1 MIRSPARPGKEAT
14 LGATP
19 LAWTLSV
26 GLIVGLLL
34 FDYIFHVR
42 KSHIPTLRESAI
54 WSAAYVGIAVVFGAL
69 VWIFGGSQMGVEY
82 FAGYITE
89 KALSVDNLFVF
100 LLLLTSFKVPRAG
113 QQKALLFGIVFS
125 IIARTGFIFVGA
137 ALLNQFSVLFY
148 VFGLFL
154 IITAGRLIAEDDD
167 DDEVDNVV
175 VRMAKKVI
183 PATDHY
189 DGAKLF
195 TIENGKRVM
204 TPMMIVMVAIG
215 GTDVMFALDS
225 IPAIF
230 GLTQNV
236 FIVFT
241 ATTFS
246 LLGLRQLYFLLD
258 GLLDRLVY
266 LKYGLAAILGFIGVK
281 LVLHALHENNLPI
294 INSGEPVDVVEIPTA
309 ISLGVIVGV
318 LTVTVLA
325 SLLSPAGKAMTVL
338 GNLRRYSH
346 EYLNRNFTDD
356 PVERAKLWAKIL
368 ENEDKIKTID
378 RKYSGTEGDVWELEQ
393 LLRRVWDEQARYEKA
408 TDYTR

>member
-1 MIRSPARPGKEAT
+1 M
-14 LGATP
+14 GATP
-19 LAWTLSV
+19 LAWTLAVS
-26 GLIVGLLL
+26 LIVALLL
-34 FDYIFHVR
+34 FDYFFHVR
-42 KSHIPTLRESAI
+42 KEHIPTLKESAI
-54 WSAAYVGIAVVFGAL
+54 WSALYVGIAIAFGFL
-69 VWIFGGSQMGVEY
+69 VWIFGGTQMGVEY

-125 IIARTGFIFVGA
+125 IFARTGFIFVGA
-137 ALLNQFSVLFY
+137 ALLNAFSALFY

-154 IITAGRLIAEDDD
+154 IVTAGRLLAEDDED
-167 DDEVDNVV
+167 DDADNVV
-175 VRMAKKVI
+175 VRLAKKFI

-189 DGAKLF
+189 DHDKLF
-195 TIENGKRVM
+195 TIENGKKVM

-215 GTDVMFALDS
+215 GTDIMFALDS

-281 LVLHALHENNLPI
+281 LILHALHENNLPF
-294 INSGEPVDVVEIPTA
+294 INQGEHVAVVEVPTYL
-309 ISLGVIVGV
+309 SLGVIVAILV
-318 LTVTVLA
+318 VTVVG
-325 SLLSPAGKAMTVL
+325 SLVSPAGKALTVL
-338 GNLRRYSH
+338 GNLKRHSH
-346 EYLNRNFTDD
+346 EYLNKNFTDD
-356 PVERAKLWAKIL
+356 PVERARLWAKIL
-368 ENEDKIKTID
+368 DNEDKLKTID
-378 RKYSGTEGDVWELEQ
+378 RKYFGSEGDVWELEQ
-393 LLRRVWDEQARYEKA
+393 LLRRVWDDHARYERA

>member
-1 MIRSPARPGKEAT
+1 M
-14 LGATP
+14 GATP
-19 LAWTLSV
+19 LAWSLSV
-26 GLIVGLLL
+26 GLIVALLL
-34 FDYIFHVR
+34 FDYFFHVR
-42 KSHIPTLRESAI
+42 KEHIPTLKESAT
-54 WSAAYVGIAVVFGAL
+54 WSALYVGIAIVFGFV
-69 VWIFGGSQMGVEY
+69 VWIFGGTDMGIEY

-113 QQKALLFGIVFS
+113 QQKALLFGIIFS
-125 IIARTGFIFVGA
+125 IIARTAFIFVGA
-137 ALLNQFSVLFY
+137 ALLNQFAALFY

-154 IITAGRLIAEDDD
+154 IVTAGRLLAEDDED
-167 DDEVDNVV
+167 DDADNVV
-175 VRMAKKVI
+175 VRLAKKFI

-189 DGAKLF
+189 DHDKLF
-195 TIENGKRVM
+195 TVENGKKVM

-215 GTDVMFALDS
+215 GTDIMFALDS

-281 LVLHALHENNLPI
+281 LILHALHENNLPF
-294 INSGEPVDVVEIPTA
+294 INSGEHVNVVEIPTFL
-309 ISLGVIVGV
+309 SLGIIIGV
-318 LTVTVLA
+318 LVVTVVA
-325 SLLSPAGKAMTVL
+325 SLVSPAGKALTVL
-338 GNLRRYSH
+338 GNLKRHSH
-346 EYLNRNFTDD
+346 EYLNKDFVDD
-356 PVERAKLWAKIL
+356 PVERAKLWAKII
-368 ENEDKIKTID
+368 EDEDKLKTLD
-378 RKYSGTEGDVWELEQ
+378 RKYFGTEGEVWELEQ
-393 LLRRVWDEQARYEKA
+393 LLGRVWDEQAGYERA

>member
-1 MIRSPARPGKEAT
+1 

-19 LAWTLSV
+19 LAWSLSV
-26 GLIVGLLL
+26 GLIVALLL
-34 FDYIFHVR
+34 FDYFFHVR
-42 KSHIPTLRESAI
+42 KEHIPTLKESAV
-54 WSAAYVGIAVVFGAL
+54 WSALYVGIAIVFGFA
-69 VWIFGGSQMGVEY
+69 VWFFGGTDMGVEY

-113 QQKALLFGIVFS
+113 QQKALLFGIIFS
-125 IIARTGFIFVGA
+125 IFARTAFIFVGA
-137 ALLNQFSVLFY
+137 ALLNQFAALFY

-154 IITAGRLIAEDDD
+154 IVTAGRLLAEDDED
-167 DDEVDNVV
+167 DDADNVV
-175 VRMAKKVI
+175 VRLAKKFI

-189 DGAKLF
+189 DHDKLL
-195 TIENGKRVM
+195 TVENGKKVM

-215 GTDVMFALDS
+215 GTDIMFALDS

-281 LVLHALHENNLPI
+281 LILHALHENNLPF
-294 INSGEPVDVVEIPTA
+294 INGGEHVDVVEVPTFL
-309 ISLGVIVGV
+309 SLGIIVGV
-318 LTVTVLA
+318 LVVTIVA
-325 SLLSPAGKAMTVL
+325 SLVSPAGKALTVL
-338 GNLRRYSH
+338 GNLKRHSH
-346 EYLNRNFTDD
+346 EYLNKDFTDD
-356 PVERAKLWAKIL
+356 PVERAKLWAKIVA
-368 ENEDKIKTID
+368 NEDRLQHID
-378 RKYSGTEGDVWELEQ
+378 RKYFGTEGDVWELEQ
-393 LLRRVWDEQARYEKA
+393 LLRRVWDEQARYGRA
-408 TDYTR
+408 TDLTS

>member
-1 MIRSPARPGKEAT
+1 M
-14 LGATP
+14 GATP
-19 LAWTLSV
+19 LAWSLSV
-26 GLIVGLLL
+26 GLIIALLL
-34 FDYIFHVR
+34 FDYFFHVR
-42 KSHIPTLRESAI
+42 KEHIPTLKESAI
-54 WSAAYVGIAVVFGAL
+54 WSALYVGIALVFGGL
-69 VWIFGGSQMGVEY
+69 VWVFGGTDMGVEY

-125 IIARTGFIFVGA
+125 IIARTAFIFVGA
-137 ALLNQFSVLFY
+137 ALLNKFAVLFY
-148 VFGLFL
+148 IFGLFL
-154 IITAGRLIAEDDD
+154 IVTAGRLLAEDDED
-167 DDEVDNVV
+167 DDADNVV
-175 VRMAKKVI
+175 VRLAKRFI

-189 DGAKLF
+189 DHDKLF

-215 GTDVMFALDS
+215 GTDIMFALDS

-281 LVLHALHENNLPI
+281 LILHALHENNLPF
-294 INSGEPVDVVEIPTA
+294 INGGEHVDVVEVPTFL
-309 ISLGVIVGV
+309 SLGIIVGV
-318 LTVTVLA
+318 LVVTVLG
-325 SLLSPAGKAMTVL
+325 SLLSPAGKALTVL
-338 GNLRRYSH
+338 GNLKRHSL
-346 EYLNRNFTDD
+346 EYLDKDFVDD
-356 PVERAKLWAKIL
+356 PVERAKLWAKIV
-368 ENEDKIKTID
+368 ENEDKLKDIE
-378 RKYSGTEGDVWELEQ
+378 RKYFGSEGDVWELEQ
-393 LLRRVWDEQARYEKA
+393 LLRRVWDEQGRYEKA

>member
-1 MIRSPARPGKEAT
+1 M
-14 LGATP
+14 GATP
-19 LAWTLSV
+19 LAWTLAVS
-26 GLIVGLLL
+26 LIVALLL
-34 FDYIFHVR
+34 FDYFFHVR
-42 KSHIPTLRESAI
+42 KEHIPTLRESAI
-54 WSAAYVGIAVVFGAL
+54 WSALYVGIAIAFGFL
-69 VWIFGGSQMGVEY
+69 VWIFGGTQMGVEY

-125 IIARTGFIFVGA
+125 IIARTAFIFVGA
-137 ALLNQFSVLFY
+137 ALLNAFSALFY
-148 VFGLFL
+148 LFGLFL
-154 IITAGRLIAEDDD
+154 IITAGRLLAEDDED
-167 DDEVDNVV
+167 DDADNVV
-175 VRMAKKVI
+175 VRLAKKFI

-189 DGAKLF
+189 DHDKLF
-195 TIENGKRVM
+195 TVENGKKVM

-215 GTDVMFALDS
+215 GTDIMFALDS

-281 LVLHALHENNLPI
+281 LILHALHENNLPF
-294 INSGEPVDVVEIPTA
+294 INQGEHVDVVEVPTYL
-309 ISLGVIVGV
+309 SLGVIV
-318 LTVTVLA
+318 TVLVATVVA
-325 SLLSPAGKAMTVL
+325 SLVSPAGKALTVL
-338 GNLRRYSH
+338 GNLKRYSH
-346 EYLNRNFTDD
+346 EYLNKNFTDD

-368 ENEDKIKTID
+368 DNEDKLKTID
-378 RKYSGTEGDVWELEQ
+378 RKYFGSEGDVWELEQ
-393 LLRRVWDEQARYEKA
+393 LLRRVWDDHARYERA

>member
-1 MIRSPARPGKEAT
+1 M
-14 LGATP
+14 GATP
-19 LAWTLSV
+19 LAWSLSV
-26 GLIVGLLL
+26 GLIIALLL
-34 FDYIFHVR
+34 FDYFFHVR
-42 KSHIPTLRESAI
+42 KEHIPTLKESAI
-54 WSAAYVGIAVVFGAL
+54 WSALYVGIALIFGGV
-69 VWIFGGSQMGVEY
+69 VWIFGGTDMGVEY

-125 IIARTGFIFVGA
+125 IIARTAFIFVGA
-137 ALLNQFSVLFY
+137 ALLNKFAVLFY
-148 VFGLFL
+148 IFGLFL
-154 IITAGRLIAEDDD
+154 IVTAGRLLAEDDED
-167 DDEVDNVV
+167 DDADNVV
-175 VRMAKKVI
+175 VRLAKRFI

-189 DGAKLF
+189 DHDKLF

-215 GTDVMFALDS
+215 GTDIMFALDS

-281 LVLHALHENNLPI
+281 LILHALHENNLPF
-294 INSGEPVDVVEIPTA
+294 INGGEHVDVVEVPTFL
-309 ISLGVIVGV
+309 SLGIIVGV
-318 LTVTVLA
+318 LVVTVLG
-325 SLLSPAGKAMTVL
+325 SLLSPAGKALTVL
-338 GNLRRYSH
+338 GNLKRHSL
-346 EYLNRNFTDD
+346 EYLDKDFVDD
-356 PVERAKLWAKIL
+356 PVERAKLWAKIV
-368 ENEDKIKTID
+368 ENEDKLKDIE
-378 RKYSGTEGDVWELEQ
+378 RKYFGSEGDVWELEQ
-393 LLRRVWDEQARYEKA
+393 LLRRVWDEQGRYEKA
-408 TDYTR
+408 TNYTR

>member
-1 MIRSPARPGKEAT
+1 M
-14 LGATP
+14 GATP
-19 LAWTLSV
+19 LAWSLSV
-26 GLIVGLLL
+26 GLIIALLL
-34 FDYIFHVR
+34 FDYFFHVR
-42 KSHIPTLRESAI
+42 KEHIPTLKESAI
-54 WSAAYVGIAVVFGAL
+54 WSALYVGIALIFGGV
-69 VWIFGGSQMGVEY
+69 VWIFGGTDMGVEY

-125 IIARTGFIFVGA
+125 IIARTAFIFVGA
-137 ALLNQFSVLFY
+137 ALLNKFAVLFY
-148 VFGLFL
+148 IFGLFL
-154 IITAGRLIAEDDD
+154 IVTAGRLLAEDDED
-167 DDEVDNVV
+167 DDADNVV
-175 VRMAKKVI
+175 VRLAKRFI

-189 DGAKLF
+189 EHDKLF

-215 GTDVMFALDS
+215 GTDIMFALDS

-281 LVLHALHENNLPI
+281 LILHALHENNLPF
-294 INSGEPVDVVEIPTA
+294 INGGEHVDVVEVPTFL
-309 ISLGVIVGV
+309 SLGIIVGV
-318 LTVTVLA
+318 LVVTVLG
-325 SLLSPAGKAMTVL
+325 SLLSPAGKALTVL
-338 GNLRRYSH
+338 GNLKRHSL
-346 EYLNRNFTDD
+346 EYLDKDFVDD
-356 PVERAKLWAKIL
+356 PVERAKLWAKIV
-368 ENEDKIKTID
+368 ENEDKLKDIE
-378 RKYSGTEGDVWELEQ
+378 RRYFGSEGDVWELEQ
-393 LLRRVWDEQARYEKA
+393 LLRRVWDEQGRYEKA

>member
-1 MIRSPARPGKEAT
+1 M
-14 LGATP
+14 GATP
-19 LAWTLSV
+19 LAWSLSV
-26 GLIVGLLL
+26 GLIVALLL
-34 FDYIFHVR
+34 FDYFFHVR
-42 KSHIPTLRESAI
+42 KEHIPTLKESAV
-54 WSAAYVGIAVVFGAL
+54 WSALYVGIAILFGFL
-69 VWIFGGSQMGVEY
+69 VWLFGGTDMGIEY

-113 QQKALLFGIVFS
+113 QQKALLFGIIFS
-125 IIARTGFIFVGA
+125 IIARTAFIFVGA
-137 ALLNQFSVLFY
+137 ALLNQFAALFY
-148 VFGLFL
+148 VFGIFL
-154 IITAGRLIAEDDD
+154 IVTAGRLLAEDDED
-167 DDEVDNVV
+167 DDADNVV
-175 VRMAKKVI
+175 VRLAKKFI

-189 DGAKLF
+189 DHDKLF
-195 TIENGKRVM
+195 TVENGKKVM

-215 GTDVMFALDS
+215 GTDIMFALDS

-281 LVLHALHENNLPI
+281 LILHALHENNLPF
-294 INSGEPVDVVEIPTA
+294 INGGEHVNVVEIPTFV
-309 ISLGVIVGV
+309 SLGIIVGV
-318 LTVTVLA
+318 LVVTVVA
-325 SLLSPAGKAMTVL
+325 SLVSPAGKALTVL
-338 GNLRRYSH
+338 GNLKRHSH
-346 EYLNRNFTDD
+346 EYLNKDFVDD
-356 PVERAKLWAKIL
+356 PVERAKLWAKII
-368 ENEDKIKTID
+368 EDEDKLKTLD
-378 RKYSGTEGDVWELEQ
+378 RKYFGSEGEVWELEQ
-393 LLRRVWDEQARYEKA
+393 LLRRVWDEQAGYERA

>member
-1 MIRSPARPGKEAT
+1 M
-14 LGATP
+14 GATP
-19 LAWTLSV
+19 LAWSLSV
-26 GLIVGLLL
+26 GLIIALLL
-34 FDYIFHVR
+34 FDYFFHVR
-42 KSHIPTLRESAI
+42 KEHIPTLKESAI
-54 WSAAYVGIAVVFGAL
+54 WSALYVGIALVFGGL
-69 VWIFGGSQMGVEY
+69 VWVFGGTDMGVEY

-125 IIARTGFIFVGA
+125 IIARTAFIFVGA
-137 ALLNQFSVLFY
+137 ALLNKFAVLFY
-148 VFGLFL
+148 IFGLFL
-154 IITAGRLIAEDDD
+154 IVTAGRLLAEDDED
-167 DDEVDNVV
+167 DDADNVV
-175 VRMAKKVI
+175 VRLAKRFI

-189 DGAKLF
+189 DHDKLF

-215 GTDVMFALDS
+215 GTDIMFALDS

-281 LVLHALHENNLPI
+281 LILHALHENNLPF
-294 INSGEPVDVVEIPTA
+294 INGGEHVDVVEVPTFL
-309 ISLGVIVGV
+309 SLGIIVGV
-318 LTVTVLA
+318 LVVTVLG
-325 SLLSPAGKAMTVL
+325 SLLSPAGKALTVL
-338 GNLRRYSH
+338 GNLKRHSL
-346 EYLNRNFTDD
+346 EYLDKDFVDD
-356 PVERAKLWAKIL
+356 PVERAKLWAKIV
-368 ENEDKIKTID
+368 ENEDKLKDIE
-378 RKYSGTEGDVWELEQ
+378 RKYFGSEGDVWELEQ
-393 LLRRVWDEQARYEKA
+393 LLRRVWDEQGRYEQA

>member
-1 MIRSPARPGKEAT
+1 M
-14 LGATP
+14 GATP
-19 LAWTLSV
+19 LAWSLSV
-26 GLIVGLLL
+26 GLIIALLL
-34 FDYIFHVR
+34 FDYFFHVR
-42 KSHIPTLRESAI
+42 KEHIPTLKESAI
-54 WSAAYVGIAVVFGAL
+54 WSALYVGIALIFGGV
-69 VWIFGGSQMGVEY
+69 VWIFGGTDMGVEY

-125 IIARTGFIFVGA
+125 IIARTAFIFVGA
-137 ALLNQFSVLFY
+137 ALLNKFAVLFY
-148 VFGLFL
+148 IFGLFL
-154 IITAGRLIAEDDD
+154 IVTAGRLLAEDDED
-167 DDEVDNVV
+167 DDADNVV
-175 VRMAKKVI
+175 VRLAKRFI

-189 DGAKLF
+189 DHDKLF

-215 GTDVMFALDS
+215 GTDIMFALDS

-281 LVLHALHENNLPI
+281 LILHALNENNLPF
-294 INSGEPVDVVEIPTA
+294 INGGEHVDVVEVPTFL
-309 ISLGVIVGV
+309 SLGIIVGV
-318 LTVTVLA
+318 LVVTVLG
-325 SLLSPAGKAMTVL
+325 SLLSPAGKALTVL
-338 GNLRRYSH
+338 GNLKRHSL
-346 EYLNRNFTDD
+346 EYLDKDFVDD
-356 PVERAKLWAKIL
+356 PVERAKLWAKIV
-368 ENEDKIKTID
+368 ENEDKLKDIE
-378 RKYSGTEGDVWELEQ
+378 RKYFGSEGDVWELEQ
-393 LLRRVWDEQARYEKA
+393 LLRRVWDEQGRYEKA

>member
-1 MIRSPARPGKEAT
+1 M
-14 LGATP
+14 GATP

-26 GLIVGLLL
+26 GLIVALLL
-34 FDYIFHVR
+34 FDYFFHVR
-42 KSHIPTLRESAI
+42 KEHIPTMKESAI
-54 WSAAYVGIAVVFGAL
+54 WSALYVGVAVLFGFA
-69 VWIFGGSQMGVEY
+69 VWIFGGTDMGIEY
-82 FAGYITE
+82 FAGYLTE

-100 LLLLTSFKVPRAG
+100 LLLLTSFKVPKAG

-125 IIARTGFIFVGA
+125 IIARTAFIFVGA
-137 ALLNQFSVLFY
+137 ALLNQFSALFY

-154 IITAGRLIAEDDD
+154 IITAGRLLAEDDDD
-167 DDEVDNVV
+167 DDEVDNIM
-175 VRMAKKVI
+175 VRFAKKVI

-189 DGAKLF
+189 DHDKLF

-215 GTDVMFALDS
+215 GTDIMFALDS

-246 LLGLRQLYFLLD
+246 LLGLRQLYFLLE

-281 LVLHALHENNLPI
+281 LVLHALHENNLPF
-294 INSGEPVDVVEIPTA
+294 INGGEHVDVVEVPTLL
-309 ISLGVIVGV
+309 SLGVIVAV
-318 LTVTVLA
+318 LMVTIVA
-325 SLLSPAGKAMTVL
+325 SLVSPAGKALTVL
-338 GNLRRYSH
+338 GNLKRHSH
-346 EYLNRNFTDD
+346 EYLNKDFTDD
-356 PVERAKLWAKIL
+356 PVERAKLWAKIV
-368 ENEDKIKTID
+368 ENEDKLGGIE
-378 RKYSGTEGDVWELEQ
+378 RKYFGSEGDVWELEQ
-393 LLRRVWDEQARYEKA
+393 LLRRVWDEQGRYEKA

>member
-1 MIRSPARPGKEAT
+1 M
-14 LGATP
+14 GATP
-19 LAWTLSV
+19 LAWTLAVS
-26 GLIVGLLL
+26 LIVALLL
-34 FDYIFHVR
+34 FDYFFHVR
-42 KSHIPTLRESAI
+42 KEHIPTLRESAI
-54 WSAAYVGIAVVFGAL
+54 WSALYVGIAIAFGFL
-69 VWIFGGSQMGVEY
+69 VWIFGGTQMGVEY

-125 IIARTGFIFVGA
+125 IFARTAFIFVGA
-137 ALLNQFSVLFY
+137 ALLNAFSALFY

-154 IITAGRLIAEDDD
+154 IVTAGRLLADDDEDDD
-167 DDEVDNVV
+167 ADNVV
-175 VRMAKKVI
+175 VRLAKKFI

-189 DGAKLF
+189 DHDKLF
-195 TIENGKRVM
+195 TIENGKKVM

-215 GTDVMFALDS
+215 GTDIMFALDS

-266 LKYGLAAILGFIGVK
+266 LKYGLAAILGFIGIK
-281 LVLHALHENNLPI
+281 LILHALHENNLPF
-294 INSGEPVDVVEIPTA
+294 INQGEHVDVVEVPTYL
-309 ISLGVIVGV
+309 SLGVIIAV
-318 LTVTVLA
+318 LVVTVVA
-325 SLLSPAGKAMTVL
+325 SLVSPAGKALTVL
-338 GNLRRYSH
+338 GNLKRHSH
-346 EYLNRNFTDD
+346 EYLNKNFTDD

-368 ENEDKIKTID
+368 QNEDKLKSID
-378 RKYSGTEGDVWELEQ
+378 RKYFGSEGDVWELEQ
-393 LLRRVWDEQARYEKA
+393 LLRRVWDEQARYERA

>member
-1 MIRSPARPGKEAT
+1 M
-14 LGATP
+14 GATP
-19 LAWTLSV
+19 LAWSLSV
-26 GLIVGLLL
+26 GLIVALLL
-34 FDYIFHVR
+34 FDYFFHVR
-42 KSHIPTLRESAI
+42 KEHIPTLRESAI
-54 WSAAYVGIAVVFGAL
+54 WSATYVGIAIAFGFL
-69 VWIFGGSQMGVEY
+69 VWIFGGNQMGVEY

-137 ALLNQFSVLFY
+137 ALLNAFSALFY

-154 IITAGRLIAEDDD
+154 IVTAGRLLAEDDED
-167 DDEVDNVV
+167 DDADNFV
-175 VRMAKKVI
+175 VRLAKKFI

-189 DGAKLF
+189 DHDKLF
-195 TIENGKRVM
+195 TIENGKKVM

-215 GTDVMFALDS
+215 GTDIMFALDS

-281 LVLHALHENNLPI
+281 LILHALHENNLPF
-294 INSGEPVDVVEIPTA
+294 INQGEHVSVVEVPTYL
-309 ISLGVIVGV
+309 SLGVIITV
-318 LTVTVLA
+318 LVVTVVA
-325 SLLSPAGKAMTVL
+325 SLVSTAGKALTVL
-338 GNLRRYSH
+338 GNLKRHSH
-346 EYLNRNFTDD
+346 EYLNKNFTDD

-368 ENEDKIKTID
+368 QNEDKLKSID
-378 RKYSGTEGDVWELEQ
+378 RKYFGSEGDVWELEQ
-393 LLRRVWDEQARYEKA
+393 LLRRVWDDHARYERA

>member
-1 MIRSPARPGKEAT
+1 MIRSQALPGKEPP

-19 LAWTLSV
+19 LAWSLSV
-26 GLIVGLLL
+26 GLIIALLL
-34 FDYIFHVR
+34 FDYFFHVR
-42 KSHIPTLRESAI
+42 KEHIPTLKESAI
-54 WSAAYVGIAVVFGAL
+54 WSALYVGIALIFGGV
-69 VWIFGGSQMGVEY
+69 VWIFGGTDMGVEY

-125 IIARTGFIFVGA
+125 IIARTAFIFVGA
-137 ALLNQFSVLFY
+137 ALLNKFAVLFY
-148 VFGLFL
+148 IFGLFL
-154 IITAGRLIAEDDD
+154 IVTAGRLLAEDDED
-167 DDEVDNVV
+167 DDADNVV
-175 VRMAKKVI
+175 VRLAKRFI

-189 DGAKLF
+189 DHDKLF

-215 GTDVMFALDS
+215 GTDIMFALDS

-281 LVLHALHENNLPI
+281 LILHALNENNLPF
-294 INSGEPVDVVEIPTA
+294 INGGEHVDVVEVPTFL
-309 ISLGVIVGV
+309 SLGIIVGV
-318 LTVTVLA
+318 LVVTVLG
-325 SLLSPAGKAMTVL
+325 SLLSPAGKALTVL
-338 GNLRRYSH
+338 GNLKRHSL
-346 EYLNRNFTDD
+346 EYLDKDFVDD
-356 PVERAKLWAKIL
+356 PVERAKLWAKIV
-368 ENEDKIKTID
+368 ENEDKLKDIE
-378 RKYSGTEGDVWELEQ
+378 RKYFGSEGDVWELEQ
-393 LLRRVWDEQARYEKA
+393 LLRRVWDEQGRYEKA

>member
-1 MIRSPARPGKEAT
+1 M
-14 LGATP
+14 GATP
-19 LAWTLSV
+19 LAWSLSV
-26 GLIVGLLL
+26 GLIIALLL
-34 FDYIFHVR
+34 FDYFFHVR
-42 KSHIPTLRESAI
+42 KEHIPTLKESAI
-54 WSAAYVGIAVVFGAL
+54 WSALYVGIAL
-69 VWIFGGSQMGVEY
+69 IFGGVVWVFGGTDMGVEY

-125 IIARTGFIFVGA
+125 IIARTAFIFVGA
-137 ALLNQFSVLFY
+137 ALLNKFAVLFY
-148 VFGLFL
+148 IFGLFL
-154 IITAGRLIAEDDD
+154 IVTAGRLLAEDDED
-167 DDEVDNVV
+167 DDADNVV
-175 VRMAKKVI
+175 VRLAKRFI

-189 DGAKLF
+189 DHDKLF

-215 GTDVMFALDS
+215 GTDIMFALDS

-281 LVLHALHENNLPI
+281 LILHALHENNLPF
-294 INSGEPVDVVEIPTA
+294 INGGEHVDVVEVPTFL
-309 ISLGVIVGV
+309 SLGIIVGV
-318 LTVTVLA
+318 LVVTVLG
-325 SLLSPAGKAMTVL
+325 SLLSPAGKALTVL
-338 GNLRRYSH
+338 GNLKRHSL
-346 EYLNRNFTDD
+346 EYLDKDFVDD
-356 PVERAKLWAKIL
+356 PVERAKLWAKIV
-368 ENEDKIKTID
+368 ENEDKLKDIE
-378 RKYSGTEGDVWELEQ
+378 RKYFGSEGDVWELEQ
-393 LLRRVWDEQARYEKA
+393 LLRRVWDEQGRYEKA

>member
-1 MIRSPARPGKEAT
+1 M
-14 LGATP
+14 GATP
-19 LAWTLSV
+19 LAWSLSV
-26 GLIVGLLL
+26 GLIIALLL
-34 FDYIFHVR
+34 FDYFFHVR
-42 KSHIPTLRESAI
+42 KEHIPTLKESAI
-54 WSAAYVGIAVVFGAL
+54 WSALYVGIALIFGGV
-69 VWIFGGSQMGVEY
+69 VWIFGGTDMGVEY

-125 IIARTGFIFVGA
+125 IIARTAFIFVGA
-137 ALLNQFSVLFY
+137 ALLNKFAVLFY
-148 VFGLFL
+148 IFGLFL
-154 IITAGRLIAEDDD
+154 IVTAGRLLAEDDED
-167 DDEVDNVV
+167 DDADNVV
-175 VRMAKKVI
+175 VRLAKRFI

-189 DGAKLF
+189 DHDKLF

-215 GTDVMFALDS
+215 GTDIMFALDS

-281 LVLHALHENNLPI
+281 LILHALHENNLPF
-294 INSGEPVDVVEIPTA
+294 INGGEHVDVVEVPTFL
-309 ISLGVIVGV
+309 SLGIIVGV
-318 LTVTVLA
+318 LVVTVLG
-325 SLLSPAGKAMTVL
+325 SLLSPAGKALTVL
-338 GNLRRYSH
+338 GNLKRHSL
-346 EYLNRNFTDD
+346 EYLDKDFVDD
-356 PVERAKLWAKIL
+356 PVERAKLWAKIV
-368 ENEDKIKTID
+368 ENEDKLSTIE
-378 RKYSGTEGDVWELEQ
+378 RKHFGSEGDVWELEQ
-393 LLRRVWDEQARYEKA
+393 LLRRVWDEQGRYEKA

>member
-1 MIRSPARPGKEAT
+1 M
-14 LGATP
+14 GATP
-19 LAWTLSV
+19 LAWSLSV
-26 GLIVGLLL
+26 GLIIGLLL
-34 FDYIFHVR
+34 FDYFFHVR
-42 KSHIPTLRESAI
+42 KEHIPTLRESAI
-54 WSAAYVGIAVVFGAL
+54 WSALYVGIAIVFGFL
-69 VWIFGGSQMGVEY
+69 VWIFGGTDMGVEY

-137 ALLNQFSVLFY
+137 ALLNQFAALFY

-154 IITAGRLIAEDDD
+154 LITAGRLLAEDDED
-167 DDEVDNVV
+167 DDADNVV
-175 VRMAKKVI
+175 VRLAKKFI

-189 DGAKLF
+189 DHDKLF

-215 GTDVMFALDS
+215 GTDIMFALDS

-281 LVLHALHENNLPI
+281 LILHALHENNLPF
-294 INSGEPVDVVEIPTA
+294 INEGEHVNVVEVPTFL
-309 ISLGVIVGV
+309 SLGIIIGV
-318 LTVTVLA
+318 LVVTIVA
-325 SLLSPAGKAMTVL
+325 SLVSPAGKALTVL
-338 GNLRRYSH
+338 GNLKRYSY
-346 EYLNRNFTDD
+346 EFVNKDFADD
-356 PVERAKLWAKIL
+356 PVERARLWSRIL
-368 ENEDKIKTID
+368 ENEDKLKTID
-378 RKYSGTEGDVWELEQ
+378 RKYFGSEGDVWELEQ
-393 LLRRVWDEQARYEKA
+393 LLRRVWDEQARYERA

>member
-1 MIRSPARPGKEAT
+1 M
-14 LGATP
+14 GATP

-26 GLIVGLLL
+26 GLIVALLL
-34 FDYIFHVR
+34 FDYFFHVR
-42 KSHIPTLRESAI
+42 KEHIPTLRESAI
-54 WSAAYVGIAVVFGAL
+54 WSGLYVGIAVLFGFAVWVFG
-69 VWIFGGSQMGVEY
+69 GTDMGVEY

-125 IIARTGFIFVGA
+125 IIARTAFIFVGA
-137 ALLNQFSVLFY
+137 ALLNKFAVLFY

-154 IITAGRLIAEDDD
+154 IITAGRLLAEDDE
-167 DDEVDNVV
+167 DDEADNVV
-175 VRMAKKVI
+175 VRLAKKFI

-189 DGAKLF
+189 DHDKLF

-215 GTDVMFALDS
+215 GTDIMFALDS

-281 LVLHALHENNLPI
+281 LILHALHENNLPF
-294 INSGEPVDVVEIPTA
+294 INGGEHGDVAEVPTFL
-309 ISLGVIVGV
+309 SLGIIVGV
-318 LTVTVLA
+318 LVVTVVA
-325 SLLSPAGKAMTVL
+325 SLATPAA
-338 GNLRRYSH
+338 
-346 EYLNRNFTDD
+346 
-356 PVERAKLWAKIL
+356 
-368 ENEDKIKTID
+368 
-378 RKYSGTEGDVWELEQ
+378 
-393 LLRRVWDEQARYEKA
+393 
-408 TDYTR
+408 

>member
-1 MIRSPARPGKEAT
+1 M
-14 LGATP
+14 GATP
-19 LAWTLSV
+19 LAWSLSV
-26 GLIVGLLL
+26 GLIIALLL
-34 FDYIFHVR
+34 FDYFFHVR
-42 KSHIPTLRESAI
+42 KEHIPTLKESAI
-54 WSAAYVGIAVVFGAL
+54 WSALYVGIALVFGGL
-69 VWIFGGSQMGVEY
+69 VWVFGGTDMGVEY

-125 IIARTGFIFVGA
+125 IIARTAFIFVGA
-137 ALLNQFSVLFY
+137 ALLNKFAVLFY
-148 VFGLFL
+148 IFGLFL
-154 IITAGRLIAEDDD
+154 IVTAGRLLAEDDED
-167 DDEVDNVV
+167 DDADNVV
-175 VRMAKKVI
+175 VRLAKRFI

-189 DGAKLF
+189 DHDKLF

-215 GTDVMFALDS
+215 GTDIMFALDS

-281 LVLHALHENNLPI
+281 LILHALHENNLPF
-294 INSGEPVDVVEIPTA
+294 INGGEHVDVVEVPTFL
-309 ISLGVIVGV
+309 SLGIIVGV
-318 LTVTVLA
+318 LVVTVLG
-325 SLLSPAGKAMTVL
+325 SLLSPAGKALTVL
-338 GNLRRYSH
+338 GNLKRHSL
-346 EYLNRNFTDD
+346 EYLDKDFVDD
-356 PVERAKLWAKIL
+356 PVERAKLWAKIV
-368 ENEDKIKTID
+368 ENEDKLKDIE
-378 RKYSGTEGDVWELEQ
+378 RKHFGSEGDVWELEQ
-393 LLRRVWDEQARYEKA
+393 LLRRVWDEQGRYEKA

>member
-1 MIRSPARPGKEAT
+1 M
-14 LGATP
+14 GATP
-19 LAWTLSV
+19 LAWSLSV
-26 GLIVGLLL
+26 GLIIALLL
-34 FDYIFHVR
+34 FDYFFHVR
-42 KSHIPTLRESAI
+42 KEHIPTLKESAI
-54 WSAAYVGIAVVFGAL
+54 WSALYVGIALIFGGV
-69 VWIFGGSQMGVEY
+69 VWIFGGTDMGVEY

-125 IIARTGFIFVGA
+125 IIARTAFIFVGA
-137 ALLNQFSVLFY
+137 ALLNKFAVLFY
-148 VFGLFL
+148 IFGLFL
-154 IITAGRLIAEDDD
+154 IVTAGRLLAEDDED
-167 DDEVDNVV
+167 DDADNVV
-175 VRMAKKVI
+175 VRLAKRFI

-189 DGAKLF
+189 DHDKLF

-215 GTDVMFALDS
+215 GTDIMFALDS

-281 LVLHALHENNLPI
+281 LILHALHENNLPF
-294 INSGEPVDVVEIPTA
+294 INGGEHVDVVEVPTFL
-309 ISLGVIVGV
+309 SLGIIVGV
-318 LTVTVLA
+318 LVVTVLG
-325 SLLSPAGKAMTVL
+325 SLVSPAGKALTVL
-338 GNLRRYSH
+338 GNLKRHSL
-346 EYLNRNFTDD
+346 EYLDKDFVDD
-356 PVERAKLWAKIL
+356 PVERAKLWAKIV
-368 ENEDKIKTID
+368 ENEDKLKDIE
-378 RKYSGTEGDVWELEQ
+378 RKYFGSEGDVWELEQ
-393 LLRRVWDEQARYEKA
+393 LLRRVWDEQGRYEKA

>member
-1 MIRSPARPGKEAT
+1 M
-14 LGATP
+14 GATP
-19 LAWTLSV
+19 LAWSLSV
-26 GLIVGLLL
+26 GLIVALLL
-34 FDYIFHVR
+34 FDYFFHVR
-42 KSHIPTLRESAI
+42 KEHIPTLRESAI
-54 WSAAYVGIAVVFGAL
+54 WSATYVGIAIAFGFL
-69 VWIFGGSQMGVEY
+69 VWIFGGNQMGVEY

-137 ALLNQFSVLFY
+137 ALLNAFSALFY

-154 IITAGRLIAEDDD
+154 IVTAGRLLAEDDED
-167 DDEVDNVV
+167 DDADNFV
-175 VRMAKKVI
+175 VRLAKKFI

-189 DGAKLF
+189 DHDKLF
-195 TIENGKRVM
+195 TIENGKKVM

-215 GTDVMFALDS
+215 GTDIMFALDS

-281 LVLHALHENNLPI
+281 LILHALHENNLPF
-294 INSGEPVDVVEIPTA
+294 INQGEHVSVVEVPTYL
-309 ISLGVIVGV
+309 SLGVIITV
-318 LTVTVLA
+318 LVVTVVA
-325 SLLSPAGKAMTVL
+325 SLVSPAGKALTVL
-338 GNLRRYSH
+338 GNLKRHSH
-346 EYLNRNFTDD
+346 EYLNKNFTDD

-368 ENEDKIKTID
+368 QNEDKLKSID
-378 RKYSGTEGDVWELEQ
+378 RKYFGSEGDVWELEQ
-393 LLRRVWDEQARYEKA
+393 LLRRVWDDHARYERA

>member
-1 MIRSPARPGKEAT
+1 M
-14 LGATP
+14 GATP
-19 LAWTLSV
+19 LAWSLSV
-26 GLIVGLLL
+26 GLIIALLL
-34 FDYIFHVR
+34 FDYFFHVR
-42 KSHIPTLRESAI
+42 KEHIPTLKESAI
-54 WSAAYVGIAVVFGAL
+54 WSALYVGIAL
-69 VWIFGGSQMGVEY
+69 IFGGLVWVFGGTDMGVEY

-125 IIARTGFIFVGA
+125 IIARTAFIFVGA
-137 ALLNQFSVLFY
+137 ALLNKFAVLFY
-148 VFGLFL
+148 IFGLFL
-154 IITAGRLIAEDDD
+154 IVTAGRLLAEDDED
-167 DDEVDNVV
+167 DDADNVV
-175 VRMAKKVI
+175 VRLAKRFI

-189 DGAKLF
+189 DHDKLF

-215 GTDVMFALDS
+215 GTDIMFALDS

-281 LVLHALHENNLPI
+281 LILHALHENNLPF
-294 INSGEPVDVVEIPTA
+294 INGGEHVDVVEVPTFL
-309 ISLGVIVGV
+309 SLGIIVGV
-318 LTVTVLA
+318 LVVTVLG
-325 SLLSPAGKAMTVL
+325 SLLSPAGKALTVL
-338 GNLRRYSH
+338 GNLKRHSL
-346 EYLNRNFTDD
+346 EYLDKDFVDD
-356 PVERAKLWAKIL
+356 PVERAKLWAKIV
-368 ENEDKIKTID
+368 ENEDKLSTIE
-378 RKYSGTEGDVWELEQ
+378 RKHFGSEGDVWELEQ
-393 LLRRVWDEQARYEKA
+393 LLRRVWDEQGRYEKA

>member
-1 MIRSPARPGKEAT
+1 M
-14 LGATP
+14 GATP
-19 LAWTLSV
+19 LAWSLSV

-34 FDYIFHVR
+34 FDYFFHVR
-42 KSHIPTLRESAI
+42 KEHIPTLRESAI
-54 WSAAYVGIAVVFGAL
+54 WSAMYVGIAIVFGFL
-69 VWIFGGSQMGVEY
+69 VWIFGGNQMGVEY

-137 ALLNQFSVLFY
+137 ALLNAFSALFY

-154 IITAGRLIAEDDD
+154 IITAGRLLAEDDED
-167 DDEVDNVV
+167 DDADNVV
-175 VRMAKKVI
+175 VRLAKKFI

-189 DGAKLF
+189 DHDKLF
-195 TIENGKRVM
+195 TIENGKKVM

-215 GTDVMFALDS
+215 GTDIMFALDS

-281 LVLHALHENNLPI
+281 LILHALHENNLPF
-294 INSGEPVDVVEIPTA
+294 INQGEHVDVVEVPTYL
-309 ISLGVIVGV
+309 SLGVIVAV
-318 LTVTVLA
+318 LVVTVVA
-325 SLLSPAGKAMTVL
+325 SLVSPAGKALTVL
-338 GNLRRYSH
+338 GNLKRHSH
-346 EYLNRNFTDD
+346 EYLNKNFTDD

-368 ENEDKIKTID
+368 DNEDKLKSID
-378 RKYSGTEGDVWELEQ
+378 RKYFGSEGDVWELEQ
-393 LLRRVWDEQARYEKA
+393 LLRRVWDEHARYERA

>member
-1 MIRSPARPGKEAT
+1 

-19 LAWTLSV
+19 LAWSLSV
-26 GLIVGLLL
+26 GLIIALLL
-34 FDYIFHVR
+34 FDYFFHVR
-42 KSHIPTLRESAI
+42 KEHIPTLKESAI
-54 WSAAYVGIAVVFGAL
+54 WSALYVGIALIFGGV
-69 VWIFGGSQMGVEY
+69 VWIFGGTDMGVEY

-125 IIARTGFIFVGA
+125 IIARTAFIFVGA
-137 ALLNQFSVLFY
+137 ALLNKFAVLFY
-148 VFGLFL
+148 IFGLFL
-154 IITAGRLIAEDDD
+154 IVTAGRLLAEDDED
-167 DDEVDNVV
+167 DDADNVV
-175 VRMAKKVI
+175 VRLAKRFI

-189 DGAKLF
+189 DHDKLF

-215 GTDVMFALDS
+215 GTDIMFALDS

-281 LVLHALHENNLPI
+281 LILHALHENNLPF
-294 INSGEPVDVVEIPTA
+294 INGGEHVDVVEVPTFL
-309 ISLGVIVGV
+309 SLGIIVGV
-318 LTVTVLA
+318 LVVTVLG
-325 SLLSPAGKAMTVL
+325 SLLSPAGKALTVL
-338 GNLRRYSH
+338 GNLKRHSL
-346 EYLNRNFTDD
+346 EYLDKDFVDD
-356 PVERAKLWAKIL
+356 PVERAKLWAKIV
-368 ENEDKIKTID
+368 ENEDKLKDIE
-378 RKYSGTEGDVWELEQ
+378 RRYFGSEGDVWELEQ
-393 LLRRVWDEQARYEKA
+393 LLRRVWDEQGRYEKA

>member
-1 MIRSPARPGKEAT
+1 M
-14 LGATP
+14 GASP
-19 LAWTLSV
+19 LAWTLAVS
-26 GLIVGLLL
+26 LIVALLL
-34 FDYIFHVR
+34 FDYFFHVR
-42 KSHIPTLRESAI
+42 KEHIPTLRESAI
-54 WSAAYVGIAVVFGAL
+54 WSALYVGIAIAFGFL
-69 VWIFGGSQMGVEY
+69 VWIFGGTQMGVEY

-125 IIARTGFIFVGA
+125 IIARTAFIFVGA
-137 ALLNQFSVLFY
+137 ALLTAFSALFY
-148 VFGLFL
+148 VFGIFL
-154 IITAGRLIAEDDD
+154 IITAGRLLAEDDED
-167 DDEVDNVV
+167 DDADNVV
-175 VRMAKKVI
+175 VRLAKRFI
-183 PATDHY
+183 PATEHY
-189 DGAKLF
+189 DHDKLF
-195 TIENGKRVM
+195 TIENGKKVM

-215 GTDVMFALDS
+215 GTDIMFALDS

-281 LVLHALHENNLPI
+281 LVLHALHENNLPF
-294 INSGEPVDVVEIPTA
+294 INQGEHVDVVEVPTYL
-309 ISLGVIVGV
+309 SLGVIVAV
-318 LTVTVLA
+318 LVVTIVA
-325 SLLSPAGKAMTVL
+325 SLVSPAGKALTVL
-338 GNLRRYSH
+338 GNLRRHSH
-346 EYLNRNFTDD
+346 EYLNKNFTDD

-368 ENEDKIKTID
+368 ENEDKLKTID
-378 RKYSGTEGDVWELEQ
+378 RKYFGTEGDVWELEQ
-393 LLRRVWDEQARYEKA
+393 LLRRVWDDHARYERA

>member
-1 MIRSPARPGKEAT
+1 M
-14 LGATP
+14 GATP
-19 LAWTLSV
+19 LAWSLSV
-26 GLIVGLLL
+26 GLIIALLL
-34 FDYIFHVR
+34 FDYFFHVR
-42 KSHIPTLRESAI
+42 KEHIPTLRESAI
-54 WSAAYVGIAVVFGAL
+54 WSALYVGIALVFGGV
-69 VWIFGGSQMGVEY
+69 VWIFGGTDMGVEY

-125 IIARTGFIFVGA
+125 IIARTAFIFVGA
-137 ALLNQFSVLFY
+137 ALLNKFAVLFY
-148 VFGLFL
+148 IFGLFL
-154 IITAGRLIAEDDD
+154 IVTAGRLLAEDDED
-167 DDEVDNVV
+167 DDADNVV
-175 VRMAKKVI
+175 VRLAKRFI

-189 DGAKLF
+189 DHDKLF

-215 GTDVMFALDS
+215 GTDIMFALDS

-281 LVLHALHENNLPI
+281 LILHALHENNLPF
-294 INSGEPVDVVEIPTA
+294 INGGEHVDVVEVPTFL
-309 ISLGVIVGV
+309 SLGIIVGV
-318 LTVTVLA
+318 LVVTVLG
-325 SLLSPAGKAMTVL
+325 SLLSPAGKALTVL
-338 GNLRRYSH
+338 GNLKRHSL
-346 EYLNRNFTDD
+346 EYLDKDFVDD
-356 PVERAKLWAKIL
+356 PVERAKLWAKIV
-368 ENEDKIKTID
+368 ENEDKLKDIE
-378 RKYSGTEGDVWELEQ
+378 RKYFGSEGDVWELEQ
-393 LLRRVWDEQARYEKA
+393 LLRRVWDEQGRYEKA

>member
-1 MIRSPARPGKEAT
+1 M
-14 LGATP
+14 GATP
-19 LAWTLSV
+19 LAWSLSV

-34 FDYIFHVR
+34 FDYFFHVR
-42 KSHIPTLRESAI
+42 KEHIPTLRESAI
-54 WSAAYVGIAVVFGAL
+54 WSAMYVGIAIVFGFL
-69 VWIFGGSQMGVEY
+69 VWIFGGNQMGVEY

-137 ALLNQFSVLFY
+137 ALLNAFSALFY

-154 IITAGRLIAEDDD
+154 IITAGRLLAEDDED
-167 DDEVDNVV
+167 DDADNVV
-175 VRMAKKVI
+175 VRLAKKFI

-189 DGAKLF
+189 DHDKLF
-195 TIENGKRVM
+195 TIENGKKVV

-215 GTDVMFALDS
+215 GTDIMFALDS

-281 LVLHALHENNLPI
+281 LILHALHENNLPF
-294 INSGEPVDVVEIPTA
+294 INQGEHVDVVEVPTYL
-309 ISLGVIVGV
+309 SLGVIVAV
-318 LTVTVLA
+318 LVVTVVA
-325 SLLSPAGKAMTVL
+325 SLVSPAGKALTVL
-338 GNLRRYSH
+338 GNLKRHSH
-346 EYLNRNFTDD
+346 EYLNKNFTDD

-368 ENEDKIKTID
+368 DNEDKLKSID
-378 RKYSGTEGDVWELEQ
+378 RKYFGSEGDVWELEQ
-393 LLRRVWDEQARYEKA
+393 LLRRVWDDHARYERA